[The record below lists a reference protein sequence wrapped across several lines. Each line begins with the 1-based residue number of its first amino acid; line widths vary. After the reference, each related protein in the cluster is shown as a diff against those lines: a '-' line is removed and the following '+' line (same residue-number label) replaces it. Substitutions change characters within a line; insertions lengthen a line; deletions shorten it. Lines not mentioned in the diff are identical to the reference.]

1 MGVKTIKTYIIE
13 GARPLEG
20 TIAVSGAKNA
30 VLPIMAASLMADG
43 PVILRQVPHISDVGI
58 MLEMLTALGM
68 TGTWLDHNTLQLLPG
83 RYLNFTAPEKLLR
96 EMRASILV
104 VGPLL
109 AKEGKAVVFP
119 PGGCNIG
126 PRPIDF
132 HMKGMKAL
140 GADIQED
147 DGRIVFTHQKLRGA
161 EIMLDYPSVG
171 ATENI
176 MCAASLAEGKTII
189 QNAAKEPEIVELQ
202 NFLNLMGARV
212 KGAGT
217 DRVTIQGVQ
226 SLSGAD
232 YTVIPDRIE
241 AGTFLIAGAITGGDL
256 EVQNVI
262 LEHMDAIIA
271 KLQEMGFELDR
282 GLDRVRIKGG
292 NRGKSVFLRSMP
304 YPGYPTDI
312 LPVMFPLLALADG
325 VSMVYESVFSN
336 RFKHLDDLI
345 RMGANIK
352 TEGRLA
358 MVTGVDRLYGTTVRA
373 TDLRA
378 GAALI
383 VAGLAAKGRT
393 IIENADHID
402 RGYEAI
408 VEKLHQVGAEIIGTV
423 G

>member
-1 MGVKTIKTYIIE
+1 MGVKVIKTYIIE

-20 TIAVSGAKNA
+20 TITVSGAKNA
-30 VLPIMAASLMADG
+30 VLPLMAAALMANG

-68 TGTWLDHNTLQLLPG
+68 TGTWLDYNTLQLMPG
-83 RYLNFTAPEKLLR
+83 RELNVTAPEKLLR

-132 HMKGMKAL
+132 HLKGMKAL

-147 DGRIVFTHQKLRGA
+147 EGRIIFMQRKLRGA

-176 MCAASLAEGKTII
+176 MCAASLADGKTVI

-217 DRVTIQGVQ
+217 DRITIQGVE

-241 AGTFLIAGAITGGDL
+241 AGTFLITGAITGGDL
-256 EVQNVI
+256 EVKNVI

-271 KLQEMGFELDR
+271 KLQEMGFKLDR
-282 GLDRVRIKGG
+282 GPDRIRIQGG

-304 YPGYPTDI
+304 YPGYPTDM
-312 LPVMFPLLALADG
+312 LPVMFPLLAVADG
-325 VSMVYESVFSN
+325 VSMVYESVFAN

-345 RMGANIK
+345 RMGAQIK

-358 MVTGVDRLYGTTVRA
+358 MVTGVERLHGTTVRA

-383 VAGLAAKGRT
+383 AAGLAAKGRT
-393 IIENADHID
+393 VIESADHID

-408 VEKLHQVGAEIIGTV
+408 VEKLRQVGAEIIGSS